1 MIMARN
7 DNADNEQFI
16 NIVLANFPDVPVFE
30 VQDIQE
36 DALGAVELPDNM
48 FDSGFVVLPM
58 PIEVLAF
65 WKQLLGNDDDMFGNG
80 NDI

>member
-1 MIMARN
+1 MARN

-16 NIVLANFPDVPVFE
+16 NIVLNNFPDVPVFE

-36 DALGAVELPDNM
+36 DTLEAVELPDNM
-48 FDSGFVVLPM
+48 FGEGFVVLPM
-58 PIEVLAF
+58 PLEVLHF
-65 WKQLLGNDDDMFGNG
+65 WKQLLGNDDDMFDNG

>member
-1 MIMARN
+1 MARN

-16 NIVLANFPDVPVFE
+16 NIVLNNFPDVPVFE

-36 DALGAVELPDNM
+36 DALEAVELPDNM

-58 PIEVLAF
+58 PLEVLHF
-65 WKQLLGNDDDMFGNG
+65 WKQLLGNDDDMFDNG
-80 NDI
+80 NDV